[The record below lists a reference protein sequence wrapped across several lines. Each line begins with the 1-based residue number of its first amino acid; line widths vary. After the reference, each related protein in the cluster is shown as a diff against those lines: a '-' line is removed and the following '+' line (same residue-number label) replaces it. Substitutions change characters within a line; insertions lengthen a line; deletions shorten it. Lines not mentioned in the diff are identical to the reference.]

1 MFSILKKIAKTMREG
16 RMIIYKKLWKKMKEA
31 KISQYKLHKEGISNS
46 TITRLKRNEAVS
58 TETIDRL
65 CRLLKCDV

>member
-1 MFSILKKIAKTMREG
+1 
-16 RMIIYKKLWKKMKEA
+16 MIIYEKLWEKMKEE
-31 KISQYKLHKEGISNS
+31 KVSQYRLHKEGLSHS

-65 CRLLKCDV
+65 CRILKCSVEEIMEYREGGHKWD

>member
-1 MFSILKKIAKTMREG
+1 
-16 RMIIYKKLWKKMKEA
+16 MIIYKKLWKKMKEA

-65 CRLLKCDV
+65 CRLLKCDVGDIMEYRESD